1 VEHLTLLDQRR
12 IRDIQR
18 ALDVPEERWASQLA
32 DLEAGILAGQSLDD
46 LGEVLNEWAMNAVDT
61 LLTRY
66 AAAKAASK

>member
-1 VEHLTLLDQRR
+1 MEHLTLLDQRR

-18 ALDVPEERWASQLA
+18 ALDVPEERWVPQLA

-66 AAAKAASK
+66 AAAKAAIK